1 MNSTVAKMLGQP
13 LLEDDVPPVLGNRSR
28 ATQLRRE
35 VRTDRHHRQRRIAAQ
50 IMGMSE
56 SEEETGIF
64 PNDAKEVENPGA
76 SYGSMKTDDTN
87 LKKEQTNGP
96 TNPYHDGESSKEPL
110 MAPSVALV
118 APDVTP
124 DALEPIDPSEVP
136 LPPEAARDAQVPS
149 HPAPAP
155 TDGVNPMDVLLG
167 RTSPKSGPP
176 VNPAA
181 GVAAAESMFQ
191 MASSALTPGE
201 GMPSHEAGDAKKIIE
216 SYRRFG
222 PL

>member
-1 MNSTVAKMLGQP
+1 
-13 LLEDDVPPVLGNRSR
+13 
-28 ATQLRRE
+28 
-35 VRTDRHHRQRRIAAQ
+35 
-50 IMGMSE
+50 
-56 SEEETGIF
+56 
-64 PNDAKEVENPGA
+64 
-76 SYGSMKTDDTN
+76 
-87 LKKEQTNGP
+87 
-96 TNPYHDGESSKEPL
+96 

-201 GMPSHEAGDAKKIIE
+201 GMPSHQAGDAKKIIE
-216 SYRRFG
+216 SYRRLRSTMTTATSVH
-222 PL
+222 PLHVTILRPPFTGDFLL